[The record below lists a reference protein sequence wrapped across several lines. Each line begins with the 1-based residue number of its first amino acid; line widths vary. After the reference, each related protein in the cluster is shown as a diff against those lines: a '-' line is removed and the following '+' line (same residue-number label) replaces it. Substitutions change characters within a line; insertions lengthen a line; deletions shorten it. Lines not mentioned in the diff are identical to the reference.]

1 MIEVPAS
8 APRVCKV
15 FCEKENMAAAFAALA
30 VASSP
35 HPPRFDGM
43 FLSLNSQTA
52 LWDTSMWKRDL
63 EAMKTAQLRFFAVP
77 HLARQIGPAT
87 AACPSGTFE
96 AWFPSSSRLPTACF
110 TQVGDTSSSAGTIGN
125 ILAAANATG
134 LSVHLGLA
142 KELRMDDQDKSVAT
156 LKAFADLQFA
166 VAQQLAGGVHYWSDR
181 CRGRDLHRGGGVE
194 RRAVAGLHAAL
205 RVDLLA
211 GAHPQH
217 QEDASR
223 RPCRLGVALRSLQPH
238 ALSHPKVPA
247 AVGVCRAVGGG
258 ARRVGARPRRR
269 RAAGL
274 EWRER
279 ELVCRRARAA
289 RQHEPRRR
297 AQRRSA
303 WSNVELF
310 EEVWPRSCQ
319 WPDECHGRHPA
330 PFSRIRR
337 SSRTRRRSS
346 PDPQVIAWEWTSCL
360 SPTAGNGAAF
370 PEANKANY
378 EAYLAH
384 IKELRNVYW

>member
-1 MIEVPAS
+1 
-8 APRVCKV
+8 
-15 FCEKENMAAAFAALA
+15 
-30 VASSP
+30 
-35 HPPRFDGM
+35 M

-96 AWFPSSSRLPTACF
+96 AWFPLSSRLPTACF

-156 LKAFADLQFA
+156 LKAFADLQWA
-166 VAQQLAGGVHYWSDR
+166 VAQQLWQVAFTIGLTDVVAGIYTEVEESNAAPWLAYMQRFASTYLQALTLNIKKTLR
-181 CRGRDLHRGGGVE
+181 ADLVVWASPYVLFNRTRFPIQKYLLPSAFAGLWEEALAAWAPALDVVAPQDSSGANGNSFADVRE
-194 RRAVAGLHAAL
+194 LLGNMSRAVA
-205 RVDLLA
+205 R
-211 GAHPQH
+211 
-217 QEDASR
+217 
-223 RPCRLGVALRSLQPH
+223 
-238 ALSHPKVPA
+238 
-247 AVGVCRAVGGG
+247 
-258 ARRVGARPRRR
+258 
-269 RAAGL
+269 
-274 EWRER
+274 
-279 ELVCRRARAA
+279 
-289 RQHEPRRR
+289 
-297 AQRRSA
+297 QRRSA

-310 EEVWPRSCQ
+310 EVWPRSCQ

-330 PFSRIRR
+330 PFSRIKAQLENEAPIL
-337 SSRTRRRSS
+337 SG